1 MRRQINYNVKEMFS
15 LYILG
20 GIMLEHLIEFI
31 VPNIAHVLEL
41 IGVFIVGYSALKAFF
56 KYALRLFIF
65 TDETIKI
72 EFSQALAMALEFK
85 LGAEILKTLVIRT
98 KDELLI
104 LASIVILRAAL
115 TLIIHWEIESDSK
128 RANHTKEK
136 KALFSLKKEED
147 EKKETTHEA

>member
-1 MRRQINYNVKEMFS
+1 
-15 LYILG
+15 
-20 GIMLEHLIEFI
+20 MLEHLISTL

-41 IGVFIVGYSALKAFF
+41 IGVFIIVYSALKAFGR
-56 KYALRLFIF
+56 YALRFF
-65 TDETIKI
+65 NFSDETIKI

-98 KDELLI
+98 IDELII

-128 RANHTKEK
+128 RCNHFKEIKLANKIKNAMERNSDVENVHDNKEN
-136 KALFSLKKEED
+136 S
-147 EKKETTHEA
+147 H

>member
-1 MRRQINYNVKEMFS
+1 
-15 LYILG
+15 
-20 GIMLEHLIEFI
+20 MLEHLIGII

-41 IGVFIVGYSALKAFF
+41 IGVFIVIFAAMKAFF
-56 KYALRLFIF
+56 RYAYRRFNF
-65 TDETIKI
+65 ADESVKI

-98 KDELLI
+98 IEELII

-128 RANHTKEK
+128 RIHTH
-136 KALFSLKKEED
+136 SKKE
-147 EKKETTHEA
+147 HNV